1 MKPIGDAIP
10 AGFRRTEVGLIPE
23 DWDVKPIHT
32 LADKIMVGIASAAT
46 HAYRNRGVVMFR
58 NQNIKPGYLDDS
70 DVLYIDED
78 YEETF
83 RNKRLRA
90 GDLLTAR
97 TGYPGTTSIVPV
109 KYEGAQSFTTLI
121 TRPRRNAVDSEYLCC
136 FINSEAGQSFFDRN
150 QTGGGQKNVNAG
162 ILKHLP
168 VPLPPTK
175 AEQEAIAEALGDAD
189 AWIESLEQLVA
200 KKRHLKQAAMQQLLT
215 GRTRLPGFRGE
226 WHAKTLGEI
235 AEVKTGPFGSTLH
248 ERDYVEDGTP
258 IITVEHV
265 GEFGVEHSN
274 LPRVTRADKQR
285 LRAYSLDVGDIV
297 FSRVGS
303 VDRNAL
309 IRPTEEGWLFSGR
322 LLRVRADRKQA
333 FAPFLSYQFHGEAF
347 KCSVRNVAVG
357 QTMACLNT
365 AILKGLPV
373 LIPTIPE
380 QNGIAE
386 VLDDIDAE
394 VISLEAKLAKA
405 RQIKQGMMQELL
417 TGRIRLV

>member
-1 MKPIGDAIP
+1 MGDAIP

-136 FINSEAGQSFFDRN
+136 FINSEAGQSFFDQN

-215 GRTRLPGFRGE
+215 GNKRLPGFHGE
-226 WHAKTLGEI
+226 WKPRRLSDCLLA
-235 AEVKTGPFGSTLH
+235 PP
-248 ERDYVEDGTP
+248 DYG
-258 IITVEHV
+258 INAA
-265 GEFGVEHSN
+265 GVEFDGA
-274 LPRVTRADKQR
+274 LPAY
-285 LRAYSLDVGDIV
+285 LRITDI
-297 FSRVGS
+297 
-303 VDRNAL
+303 DDD
-309 IRPTEEGWLFSGR
+309 GR
-322 LLRVRADRKQA
+322 LLSDNR
-333 FAPFLSYQFHGEAF
+333 
-347 KCSVRNVAVG
+347 VAVDHPSSMEYVLKSNDVVFARTGASVGKSYLYRPSDG
-357 QTMACLNT
+357 QLVFA
-365 AILKGLPV
+365 GF
-373 LIPTIPE
+373 LIR
-380 QNGIAE
+380 AR
-386 VLDDIDAE
+386 
-394 VISLEAKLAKA
+394 LAA
-405 RQIKQGMMQELL
+405 R
-417 TGRIRLV
+417 